1 MSPTRRTFSACLF
14 AVVALAGAG
23 CSDDTAPTAPAA
35 AHGSVALG
43 VAAAKPRPR
52 APYISSLQLSTIYI
66 PTSPSDEITP
76 FTVTVTNPGSKDVL
90 GISLEGELQP
100 TFNNQPPPAT
110 SFVASCPNATG
121 VVPRGDC
128 TMSNWI
134 ASGPFL
140 WPGPGTFTLR
150 LLQQQPDGTKKVLDS
165 RTIDVV
171 FVQGT

>member
-1 MSPTRRTFSACLF
+1 MSLTRRTFSACLS
-14 AVVALAGAG
+14 AVIALAGAG
-23 CSDDTAPTAPAA
+23 CSDVAAPTAPAA
-35 AHGSVALG
+35 RRSAALSVAP
-43 VAAAKPRPR
+43 AKARPR
-52 APYISSLQLSTIYI
+52 VPYISSVQLSTIYI

-76 FTVTVTNPGSKDVL
+76 FSVTVTNPGSKDAL

-110 SFVASCPNATG
+110 AFVASCPNATG
-121 VVPRGDC
+121 VVPRGNC

-150 LLQQQPDGTKKVLDS
+150 LLQQQTDGTKKVLDS
-165 RTIDVV
+165 KTIDVV